1 MPTDQRQGDG
11 VTVRDGYVIAAVSVI
26 ELLSRDEVA
35 SGWDQPSALDEWTVA
50 GLAGHLAG
58 QVFSG
63 VELLE
68 AEPPD
73 QLPIAVD
80 EHYARAAWVTATL
93 DEAVNVGI
101 REGGD
106 ANAAAGHAHL
116 VGRVVAARERV
127 AELLSSAPENRVVLI
142 PWQGWALA
150 LDDFLLT
157 RMMEIA
163 VHSDDLAVSV
173 GVAAPQLPESVL
185 QPVIGLLTRLAI
197 RRHGQ
202 SAVLSALTRS
212 ERAPDSISAF

>member
-1 MPTDQRQGDG
+1 
-11 VTVRDGYVIAAVSVI
+11 VTFRDAYVIAADSVI
-26 ELLSRDEVA
+26 ELLSKDEVA
-35 SGWDQPSALDEWTVA
+35 ARWDQPSALDEWTVA

-58 QVFSG
+58 QVFTG

-68 AEPPD
+68 AEPAD
-73 QLPIAVD
+73 QPPIPVD
-80 EHYARAAWVTATL
+80 EHYARAAWVGATL
-93 DEAVNVGI
+93 DEEVNVGI

-116 VGRVVAARERV
+116 VGRVLAARDRV
-127 AELLSSAPENRVVLI
+127 ADLLASTPEDRVVLI
-142 PWQGWALA
+142 PWQGWALS

-173 GVAAPQLPESVL
+173 GVPAPRLPDTVL
-185 QPVIGLLTRLAI
+185 QPVIRLLTRLAI

-202 SAVLSALTRS
+202 SAVLSALSRS